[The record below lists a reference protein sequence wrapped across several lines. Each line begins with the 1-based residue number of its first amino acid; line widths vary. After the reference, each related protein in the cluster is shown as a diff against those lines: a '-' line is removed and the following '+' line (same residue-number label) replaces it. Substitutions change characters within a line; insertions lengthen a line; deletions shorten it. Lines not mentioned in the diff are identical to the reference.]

1 MSQRQYYTP
10 ATSFPTVDSQSPVFP
25 LSTKF
30 QEEGLQAQTD
40 MWSPVKS
47 NPELQMEQPLILATS
62 KDKTC
67 GSAEQEQEDGGLLPL
82 DMQLLYM
89 FGKAAAAAPASD
101 LDAND
106 ASSLDLDVLKAV
118 EKVSISLG
126 SLRPVCSLYSQF
138 LILQSP
144 SPELLN
150 LDGLLQPVLSAEI
163 LALQYTKLVP
173 TYLPGGNFHT
183 YGWHQNPSTK
193 CNELVGCQCVFV
205 KHNLLLH
212 CPTLLIALG
221 NALLAGVFPGT
232 KISQIFLSEKIFI
245 KTLTMVTMA

>member
-40 MWSPVKS
+40 MWRPVKS

-67 GSAEQEQEDGGLLPL
+67 GSEEQEQEDGGLLPL

-101 LDAND
+101 SD
-106 ASSLDLDVLKAV
+106 ASDAGSLDLDVLKAV
-118 EKVSISLG
+118 KKVSTSLG

-144 SPELLN
+144 PPELLN
-150 LDGLLQPVLSAEI
+150 LDGLLQPVLSAES
-163 LALQYTKLVP
+163 LAFQHKVG
-173 TYLPGGNFHT
+173 TYLPAWWKLP
-183 YGWHQNPSTK
+183 YIRLAP
-193 CNELVGCQCVFV
+193 E
-205 KHNLLLH
+205 
-212 CPTLLIALG
+212 AL
-221 NALLAGVFPGT
+221 N
-232 KISQIFLSEKIFI
+232 
-245 KTLTMVTMA
+245 